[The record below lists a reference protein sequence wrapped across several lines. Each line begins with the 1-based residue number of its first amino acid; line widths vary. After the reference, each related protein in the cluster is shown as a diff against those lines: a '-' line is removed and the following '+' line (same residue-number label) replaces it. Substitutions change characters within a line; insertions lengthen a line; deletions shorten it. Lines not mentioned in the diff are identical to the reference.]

1 MISAEHL
8 YKKYGVRAVV
18 SDVSFEVKPG
28 ETLGFIGPNGAG
40 KSTTIKMLCGVLP
53 VYSGKVTVCGFDI
66 SEHPR
71 EAKAMIGYLPENAP
85 LPPDMTVLGFLKYVA
100 AMRGLSAK
108 RAEAA
113 VGKAA
118 ERCALEHVLGE
129 EIESLSKGY
138 KRRVCLAQAILHDPP
153 VLLMDEPTDGLDPNQ
168 KREIRNLIQLL
179 RHDTAILI
187 STHILEEIPSVCSRV
202 LLLTGGRTVFN
213 GPAEQ
218 FAALQ
223 NTLSGC
229 SVSVA
234 EDDLAAAADVMRTRF
249 PGIARL
255 SGSRFILP
263 SGDGT
268 LRRVREAFGQNGIR
282 FQDAGGVEATLD
294 DVFASLTTD
303 RTRADEA
310 PDRRESGTESAPA
323 PASGLGRKEDDDD

>member
-8 YKKYGVRAVV
+8 YKKYGARTVV

-71 EAKAMIGYLPENAP
+71 EAKAKIGYLPENAP
-85 LPPDMTVLGFLKYVA
+85 LPPDMTVQGFLKYVA

-108 RAEAA
+108 RAAQA

-129 EIESLSKGY
+129 DIESLSKGY

-202 LLLTGGRTVFN
+202 LLLAEGRTVFD
-213 GPAEQ
+213 GPTER
-218 FAALQ
+218 FSALQ
-223 NTLSGC
+223 NAVSGC

-234 EDDLAAAADVMRTRF
+234 ENDLAAAADVMRTRF

-255 SGSRFILP
+255 AGNRFILP
-263 SGDGT
+263 SGEET
-268 LRRVREAFGQNGIR
+268 LRQVRAAFGENGIV
-282 FQDAGGVEATLD
+282 FQDAGAVSATLD
-294 DVFASLTTD
+294 DVFASLTAD
-303 RTRADEA
+303 RPHAGEEE
-310 PDRRESGTESAPA
+310 PDRPEGAADPA
-323 PASGLGRKEDDDD
+323 PEKEKEDDDD